1 MIDPNDPNNQNQNP
15 NIINPT
21 VQPNVQS
28 NQPFQ
33 PRQRGT
39 GFTNIKRVLGA
50 NVGAGQQLS
59 NRIGGAI
66 TSQAQRVRQ
75 NLGQQ
80 QQQFQTGFQK
90 SRQEALANIASATSL
105 TKQPGESDEQYEAR
119 LAAQAPDYTQI
130 GQNLRT
136 AEYAGPTGFQNPNL
150 LLSQAQTAGKI
161 GSFARSGLGQ
171 GILARQYGAGRGT
184 YTTGQNILDQMFLS
198 QDPNAQRAIQEA
210 RQSTVGLGQTVQ
222 GAAAAAE
229 ETARATQEGVEQAK
243 AQAAQDIQNS
253 LGGIAARGTEAA
265 SQFYADRDRFNQLM
279 TATKSTDTAGN
290 TVYKDSA
297 GNILSLTDRDYQLI
311 DNPSQFGL
319 DASNITVGAQN
330 QQTQQQADARK
341 DTWARSLTA
350 NFVLG
355 GVRRG
360 ESYSYNDLVALANN
374 PYPYGSSESIAY
386 EDRILRGRNFIFT
399 EDGDYGL
406 RIPSPSADKVKKVLE
421 SYIDPT
427 DTNITQG
434 ILEDIARSGTAANV
448 GAIRYTPEQEAAAR
462 NLQLLSG
469 NIPKAYTPFETDV
482 YNIDSSSIANKSDDY
497 VKLAKGLGVD
507 PNILGTEAQNYTFG
521 DENKVKIAQDY
532 WRMMHNL
539 SAGPYASRDLND
551 YWAKK
556 LAKSGINIYS
566 PTAYD
571 FYNNAI
577 NEYANRVSAMS
588 EEEATRPT
596 IQLAQLGRDSEF
608 ANLGVQASPENPNAV
623 NSRILNARQY
633 SQLQKALLDRV
644 RNTYIPKTISL
655 QNYLANLYNR
665 QQQS

>member
-50 NVGAGQQLS
+50 NVGAGQQLAG
-59 NRIGGAI
+59 RIGGAI
-66 TSQAQRVRQ
+66 TGQAQRVRQ

-198 QDPNAQRAIQEA
+198 QDPNAQRAIQQA

-243 AQAAQDIQNS
+243 VQAAQDIQRS

-265 SQFYADRDRFNQLM
+265 NQFYADRDRFNQLM

-290 TVYKDSA
+290 PVYKDSA

-319 DASNITVGAQN
+319 DASNIIVGAQN
-330 QQTQQQADARK
+330 QQTQAQANARREA
-341 DTWARSLTA
+341 WAADQSRYLSPRNDIRLTYDQISA
-350 NFVLG
+350 I
-355 GVRRG
+355 
-360 ESYSYNDLVALANN
+360 ANN
-374 PYPYGSSESIAY
+374 PYPYGTPEANAYYRNVLGNPSGLVLSEGPTTRELYKNAL
-386 EDRILRGRNFIFT
+386 D
-399 EDGDYGL
+399 
-406 RIPSPSADKVKKVLE
+406 
-421 SYIDPT
+421 SYVDPT

-434 ILEDIARSGTAANV
+434 ILADIAKSGIAANV
-448 GAIRYTPEQEAAAR
+448 GAIKYTPEQEAAAR

-469 NIPKAYTPFETDV
+469 NIPKAYTPFETDL
-482 YNIDSSSIANKSDDY
+482 YGIDSANIADKSNAY
-497 VKLAKGLGVD
+497 SQLEKGLGYNPANENERQSVLQSQAASKVNALSTQPLID
-507 PNILGTEAQNYTFG
+507 PSKDVMPQIESLKSLTQNQINEMLQSSVNDDAWTQGYNDKMQLLNALNNIQ
-521 DENKVKIAQDY
+521 QDY
-532 WRMMHNL
+532 QTQL
-539 SAGPYASRDLND
+539 
-551 YWAKK
+551 
-556 LAKSGINIYS
+556 GIN
-566 PTAYD
+566 
-571 FYNNAI
+571 
-577 NEYANRVSAMS
+577 
-588 EEEATRPT
+588 
-596 IQLAQLGRDSEF
+596 
-608 ANLGVQASPENPNAV
+608 
-623 NSRILNARQY
+623 
-633 SQLQKALLDRV
+633 
-644 RNTYIPKTISL
+644 KTTSL